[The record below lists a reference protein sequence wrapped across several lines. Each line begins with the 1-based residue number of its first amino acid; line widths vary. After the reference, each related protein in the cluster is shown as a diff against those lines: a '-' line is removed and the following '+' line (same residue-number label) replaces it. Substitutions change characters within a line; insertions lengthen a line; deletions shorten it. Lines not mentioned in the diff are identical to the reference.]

1 MRRIISL
8 AFAAFMLAMCL
19 VGCGK
24 RDPKY
29 VGKWEAS
36 SMTLNGETSEQVMGV
51 PISALFRFEV
61 YDNGKVTW
69 RSAVDNNIIQ
79 NANAT
84 MDITWKE
91 TKENRIEFKV
101 TDLSGKTDT
110 QTMNLNYHDD
120 MLVIEES
127 GSAIYLKKVDEFTKI
142 DPQAL
147 NSAASAIQNFGIT
160 N

>member
-19 VGCGK
+19 VSCGK

-29 VGKWEAS
+29 IGKWEAS
-36 SMTLNGETSEQVMGV
+36 SMTLDGKTSEQIMGV

-61 YDNGKVTW
+61 SDDGKVTW
-69 RSAVDNNIIQ
+69 HSAVDNNIIQ
-79 NANAT
+79 NANSD

-91 TKENRIEFKV
+91 VKDDRIEFKV
-101 TDLSGKTDT
+101 TDRTGKSDT
-110 QTMNLNYHDD
+110 QTMNLNYRDD
-120 MLVIEES
+120 MLVIEEGS
-127 GSAIYLKKVDEFTKI
+127 SAIYLKKVDEFTKI
-142 DPQAL
+142 DSEAL

-160 N
+160 E